1 MDSVSGE
8 GRALGSQMQCPHMCL
23 PKEVSELSGFFSFF
37 FFVFLPFLEP
47 LLRHVEVPGLGV

>member
-1 MDSVSGE
+1 MSGE
-8 GRALGSQMQCPHMCL
+8 GRPLGSQTQCPHMCL